1 MTNEGSPTKKQKTEQ
16 STKMASAPEQFQ
28 GFMINSKEKWSDFT
42 KEKVRRIPDH
52 CMSIHLAII
61 PGLSRSRSHGT
72 KH

>member
-1 MTNEGSPTKKQKTEQ
+1 MSSEGSPSKKQKTEQ

-28 GFMINSKEKWSDFT
+28 GFMIHSKEKWSDFT

-52 CMSIHLAII
+52 CMSIHSTII
-61 PGLSRSRSHGT
+61 PGLSRLMSQGT

>member
-1 MTNEGSPTKKQKTEQ
+1 MSSEGSPSKKQKTEQ

-28 GFMINSKEKWSDFT
+28 GFMIHSKEKWSDFT

-52 CMSIHLAII
+52 CMSIHSAII
-61 PGLSRSRSHGT
+61 PGLLRLMSQGT